1 MKDED
6 WRNVFRQLVALGYA
20 AVDHAAYG
28 ALKLTAASRPV
39 LRGEQPVE
47 MRSRPETRRSKRGR
61 EPVAAAASS
70 SADKDLLDKL
80 KTWRRD
86 EAQRQTVP
94 AYVILNDAT
103 LTEIARRRPGD
114 LAALE
119 DVPGIGQK
127 RLERYGAALIAL
139 IGDVSPE

>member
-6 WRNVFRQLVALGYA
+6 WRNVFRQLVALGLA

-39 LRGEQPVE
+39 LRGEQEVE
-47 MRSRPETRRSKRGR
+47 MRSAPEKRPSKRGR
-61 EPVAAAASS
+61 APIGPASAS
-70 SADKDLLDKL
+70 SADVQLLDKL

-86 EAQRQTVP
+86 EAQRQAVP

-103 LTEIARRRPGD
+103 VTEIARRRPGD

-119 DVPGIGQK
+119 EVPGIGQK

-139 IGDVSPE
+139 IAAER